1 MAPNEAGDE
10 LVFFVNGKKVSKIP
24 AFCPAFLITYFSSN
38 LFPPL
43 KCSDKNPYS
52 MAFKC

>member
-10 LVFFVNGKKVSKIP
+10 LVFFVNGKKVSKI
-24 AFCPAFLITYFSSN
+24 PAFLITYFSSN